1 MQTMSTIINQ
11 YPRCVNNSEHNRKE
25 YIMKEFIVEFINA
38 LDYRNEFTT
47 EEAVVY
53 TVLAI
58 VIFILAACGESIIL
72 SVL

>member
-1 MQTMSTIINQ
+1 MKTLITEIIH
-11 YPRCVNNSEHNRKE
+11 E
-25 YIMKEFIVEFINA
+25 

-58 VIFILAACGESIIL
+58 VIFVFAACGESIIL

>member
-1 MQTMSTIINQ
+1 MKQFIHELIN
-11 YPRCVNNSEHNRKE
+11 E
-25 YIMKEFIVEFINA
+25 

-58 VIFILAACGESIIL
+58 VAFVLASCGESIIL
-72 SVL
+72 SLF

>member
-1 MQTMSTIINQ
+1 MKNII
-11 YPRCVNNSEHNRKE
+11 K
-25 YIMKEFIVEFINA
+25 YIATE

>member
-1 MQTMSTIINQ
+1 MRNIIK
-11 YPRCVNNSEHNRKE
+11 YLTRE
-25 YIMKEFIVEFINA
+25 

>member
-1 MQTMSTIINQ
+1 MKDII
-11 YPRCVNNSEHNRKE
+11 K
-25 YIMKEFIVEFINA
+25 YIATE

-58 VIFILAACGESIIL
+58 AVFVLAACGESVIL
-72 SVL
+72 NLF

>member
-1 MQTMSTIINQ
+1 
-11 YPRCVNNSEHNRKE
+11 
-25 YIMKEFIVEFINA
+25 MKEFITEFINE

-58 VIFILAACGESIIL
+58 VIFVLAACGESIIL
-72 SVL
+72 SLF

>member
-1 MQTMSTIINQ
+1 MKDIIK
-11 YPRCVNNSEHNRKE
+11 RIARE
-25 YIMKEFIVEFINA
+25 

-58 VIFILAACGESIIL
+58 VTFTVALCGESIIL
-72 SVL
+72 GMF

>member
-1 MQTMSTIINQ
+1 MRNIIK
-11 YPRCVNNSEHNRKE
+11 YLATE
-25 YIMKEFIVEFINA
+25 

-58 VIFILAACGESIIL
+58 AVFAVALCGESVIL
-72 SVL
+72 NIF

>member
-1 MQTMSTIINQ
+1 
-11 YPRCVNNSEHNRKE
+11 
-25 YIMKEFIVEFINA
+25 MKEIIKYLATE

-58 VIFILAACGESIIL
+58 VIFVLAACGESIIL

>member
-1 MQTMSTIINQ
+1 
-11 YPRCVNNSEHNRKE
+11 
-25 YIMKEFIVEFINA
+25 MKEFIYELINE

-58 VIFILAACGESIIL
+58 VVFTIALCGESVIL
-72 SVL
+72 SMF

>member
-1 MQTMSTIINQ
+1 MKR
-11 YPRCVNNSEHNRKE
+11 YFSELIHE
-25 YIMKEFIVEFINA
+25 

-58 VIFILAACGESIIL
+58 VAFVLAACGESIIV
-72 SVL
+72 SVF